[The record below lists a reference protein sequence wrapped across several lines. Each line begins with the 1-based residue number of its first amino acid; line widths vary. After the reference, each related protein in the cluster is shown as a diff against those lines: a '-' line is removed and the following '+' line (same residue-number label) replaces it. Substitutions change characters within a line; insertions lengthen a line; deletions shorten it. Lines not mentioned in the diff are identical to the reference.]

1 MHTYSFTSEQHIF
14 NPPVKTQQ
22 NCNIPSLKTNKA
34 AMWLLYPLPV
44 QLANTFVP
52 STSNY
57 MKLFNSL
64 RAYTLQPSHLYTRH
78 VSATQQ
84 WALF

>member
-14 NPPVKTQQ
+14 NSPVKTQQ

-44 QLANTFVP
+44 
-52 STSNY
+52 
-57 MKLFNSL
+57 
-64 RAYTLQPSHLYTRH
+64 
-78 VSATQQ
+78 
-84 WALF
+84 

>member
-44 QLANTFVP
+44 
-52 STSNY
+52 
-57 MKLFNSL
+57 
-64 RAYTLQPSHLYTRH
+64 
-78 VSATQQ
+78 
-84 WALF
+84 